1 MQSKRRSLILA
12 PRDVYENI
20 LVEEP
25 SSAKASAKAKTAKVA
40 KPAAGKNI
48 LVVEDDKMTQMLL
61 ERTLEIGGYEV
72 TLADDGID
80 AMILL
85 SKQRFDLILSDI
97 AMPNLDGFK
106 FMEVK
111 KQKGLETPVVF
122 LTGMDEPAEEIKA
135 FDLGAADFI
144 RKPFEKDVLL
154 TRIKRVLAAN

>member
-1 MQSKRRSLILA
+1 
-12 PRDVYENI
+12 
-20 LVEEP
+20 
-25 SSAKASAKAKTAKVA
+25 
-40 KPAAGKNI
+40 
-48 LVVEDDKMTQMLL
+48 MTQMLL

-85 SKQRFDLILSDI
+85 SKQHFDLILSDI

-111 KQKGLETPVVF
+111 KQKGVETPVVF
-122 LTGMDEPAEEIKA
+122 LTAMDEPAEEIKA